1 MNNLLR
7 DAYKLADNEALKI
20 ASYPPP
26 KQELARTIQV
36 FATAL
41 VLVAREARKAQPV
54 IEAAR
59 KIADLGCACEGNPG
73 DPHVD
78 GCVTGWAE
86 EPLLVYDG
94 LKPIPVDLSDIRPKA
109 DLAAPLI
116 ESKVNTEAQ

>member
-1 MNNLLR
+1 MNNLLK

-20 ASYPPP
+20 SSLPRPGN
-26 KQELARTIQV
+26 ELARTIQV

-41 VLVAREARKAQPV
+41 VLVAREARRAEPV

-59 KIADLGCACEGNPG
+59 KIADMGCACDGNPG
-73 DPHVD
+73 EPHAD

-94 LKPIPVDLSDIRPKA
+94 IKPIPVDISDIRPKA
-109 DLAAPLI
+109 DLSAPLI
-116 ESKVNTEAQ
+116 ESKTNPGAA